1 LRIITRGYGG
11 NIAAV
16 VLRGY
21 VPGELVVFGGV
32 LRIFAALSG
41 SVSNDPALSGG
52 LGVEPS
58 LSGKVSVQP

>member
-1 LRIITRGYGG
+1 VRIITRGYSG

-21 VPGELVVFGGV
+21 VPGELAVLSGV
-32 LRIFAALSG
+32 LRIVAAMSG
-41 SVSNDPALSGG
+41 SASNDPALSGG